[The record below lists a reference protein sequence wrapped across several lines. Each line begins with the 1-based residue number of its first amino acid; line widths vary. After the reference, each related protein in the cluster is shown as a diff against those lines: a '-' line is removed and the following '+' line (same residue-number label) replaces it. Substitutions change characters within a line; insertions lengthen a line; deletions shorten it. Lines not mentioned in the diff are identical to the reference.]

1 MPHRNDIFEINIYH
15 SARPVWHQIYIL
27 NKKAQLMV
35 LNCIFLHLF
44 HISRSTGFL
53 KKKNNKRRKE
63 KEQKKIPFINGM
75 KVLKN
80 NVGLAVPPWDPFIL
94 PPISFLSFFFFCSLL
109 RCSLLKRRLSWP
121 LTESSIPSPFW
132 VYPALHNITLYH
144 ICVLSPFLL
153 TSYAP
158 WCNLCTIFFNAI
170 STGKCLD
177 FGNCSY

>member
-94 PPISFLSFFFFCSLL
+94 PPISFLSFFFFSGLCSDAP
-109 RCSLLKRRLSWP
+109 S
-121 LTESSIPSPFW
+121 LTEDFPDLLQKAAFHLLSEFI
-132 VYPALHNITLYH
+132 LLCITSHY
-144 ICVLSPFLL
+144 I
-153 TSYAP
+153 
-158 WCNLCTIFFNAI
+158 IFVCCHLF
-170 STGKCLD
+170 S
-177 FGNCSY
+177 